1 MFNTPKMEKCMKRT
15 IVVLADG
22 VEECEALLVVDI
34 LRRAK
39 VEVVTASIM
48 GRKDILS
55 SHGIRFQADALA
67 EDMDFASADL
77 LVLPGGLPGTTHLGE
92 SELVREQ
99 CRAFAKD
106 RLLAAICAAPSVLAS
121 LGLLDGKPATCHPAF
136 EAKMGPVLLTHQ
148 GVAVAGNIVTGQGLG
163 AAIPFALALV
173 SMLTDDGTA
182 RDVSA
187 AISNSLPFQGNGATP
202 S

>member
-1 MFNTPKMEKCMKRT
+1 MKT
-15 IVVLADG
+15 AVVLIADG

-34 LRRAK
+34 LRRAL

-48 GRKDILS
+48 GRKEILS

-67 EDMDFASADL
+67 EEVDFRCADL
-77 LVLPGGLPGTTHLGE
+77 LVLPGGLPGTNHLAE
-92 SELVREQ
+92 SALVREQ

-136 EAKMGPVLLTHQ
+136 EARMGKALLTHS
-148 GVAVAGNIVTGQGLG
+148 GVSVADNIVTGQGLG
-163 AAIPFALALV
+163 SAIPFALALV
-173 SMLTDDGTA
+173 SALVDGKTA
-182 RDVSA
+182 RD
-187 AISNSLPFQGNGATP
+187 ISDAMANPLIFECGGAP
-202 S
+202 ES